1 MEKGAVIYEETD
13 RNNKLYLIESGE
25 VTLSKGPGDAQDD
38 VMSVLRTEKM
48 FELRTEKMHFGESHF
63 IHDEVLATETVTV
76 KVDTAMGVLSVESLA
91 SVIRTID
98 RLDETL
104 KKSGSPRKGNLTKWL
119 SESKLIDS
127 SETGLSDLHR
137 HRILGM
143 GAFGKGKTFIFLLV
157 VLLFCAF

>member
-1 MEKGAVIYEETD
+1 VEKGAVIYEETD

-25 VTLSKGPGDAQDD
+25 VTLFKGPGDAQDD

-98 RLDETL
+98 RLDEN
-104 KKSGSPRKGNLTKWL
+104 GSLRKGK
-119 SESKLIDS
+119 SESKQVQS